1 MKNIIHFSC
10 SSHNFEQFLS
20 FIYCISFILI
30 YTKAIDCRSWIF
42 YGISMVTLS
51 VRIQERHLAYR
62 NFALESSNKAFRLL
76 EVWCHGLT
84 QGKSRQVG
92 HVSRSCS
99 HFVFF
104 PSELSWSLFVTPV
117 VSEFVLEMARLQY
130 SCRTWRVTCLQM
142 RALMWTVS
150 YCVGGVV

>member
-1 MKNIIHFSC
+1 
-10 SSHNFEQFLS
+10 
-20 FIYCISFILI
+20 
-30 YTKAIDCRSWIF
+30 
-42 YGISMVTLS
+42 MVTLS

-76 EVWCHGLT
+76 EVWCHGLM

-92 HVSRSCS
+92 HVSRSRS

-117 VSEFVLEMARLQY
+117 VSELVLEMARLQY
-130 SCRTWRVTCLQM
+130 SCRTWRVTCLQ
-142 RALMWTVS
+142 VKH
-150 YCVGGVV
+150 